1 MEKKLSPSPSPSPTP
16 PAYPDVDHEKA
27 QKRAAVDIDVDAF
40 DQAAGSGNADEHI
53 NYRSMGWI
61 KAGALIMAEVRILPL
76 FFLFCLC
83 SRLSSVIISH
93 DGATDISWY
102 I

>member
-76 FFLFCLC
+76 FFLFFLC